1 MKFFNS
7 YYYYYYWYSYLIS
20 PYQIFSLHSTLL
32 TKYAGVLNEERCN
45 ENKRIIFV
53 PFTNVIRIKNSN
65 CLPKYNISDT
75 DIQKFIQRIKKYEF
89 PKEMKIPLED
99 Y

>member
-1 MKFFNS
+1 MKIINP
-7 YYYYYYWYSYLIS
+7 YYYYSWYSYLIS
-20 PYQIFSLHSTLL
+20 PYLFTTNVPNIP
-32 TKYAGVLNEERCN
+32 
-45 ENKRIIFV
+45 ENKRIVFV
-53 PFTNVIRIKNSN
+53 PFTNVIRIKNST
-65 CLPKYNISDT
+65 CLLKYNISDT